1 MSITSVNQSLSVSL
15 SRAVCV
21 SVCLYLA
28 SVQLL
33 RNSVGENLLAVQ
45 TGRHHRG
52 LETAGHDPHTETPP
66 LLVAV
71 GLSPPTSFDNHTLAH
86 IFLYEHSL
94 LSHLRTVV

>member
-1 MSITSVNQSLSVSL
+1 MTSVNQSLSVSL
-15 SRAVCV
+15 SPAVCV
-21 SVCLYLA
+21 SVCLCLA

-52 LETAGHDPHTETPP
+52 LEAPVHDPHTETPP

-71 GLSPPTSFDNHTLAH
+71 GLSPPTSFENHTHAH
-86 IFLYEHSL
+86 IFLYAHSF
-94 LSHLRTVV
+94 LSRLRTVV